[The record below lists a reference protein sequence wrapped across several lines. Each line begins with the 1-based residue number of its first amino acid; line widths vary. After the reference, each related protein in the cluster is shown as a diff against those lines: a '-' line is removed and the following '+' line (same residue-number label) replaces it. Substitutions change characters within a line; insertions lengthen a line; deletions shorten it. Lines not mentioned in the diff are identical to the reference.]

1 MKGFGLL
8 RRCTPRNDAEG
19 NNIAFKGLDAVR
31 QYALKFFKTA
41 ESGVDK
47 VVSSCEKNPSVHWR
61 YMNFLRQRKTAL
73 DAPLY
78 AISLGRSF
86 LPQCALDATGF
97 LSDVYKRST
106 RAKKFLADD
115 VQGGKSMIEMLG
127 VLAIIAVLTVG
138 GIAGYSKA
146 MKKYQANKVVGEI
159 IQVLAKWKELSENNK
174 LYSMLYSIY
183 RLDDETKK
191 TLGLCLPSAENCSGY
206 YQHTPV
212 GDIDITGNVIM
223 RDADAELCIS
233 AFNNIFIP
241 LKGNI
246 REFTVA
252 TVIKNWDDAYEER
265 KECDKKC
272 KDKCEKDRNCLDK
285 CRDKCSEDNSPYAD
299 ICISVDKKYCGDWK
313 YLNLYD
319 ARVVTEINAACNS
332 GIDKRVEQI
341 RIIFKNGF
349 TSGY

>member
-1 MKGFGLL
+1 MLC
-8 RRCTPRNDAEG
+8 RCTPRNDAER
-19 NNIAFKGLDAVR
+19 NNIAFKGLDAVC
-31 QYALKFFKTA
+31 QYASKFFKTA

-73 DAPLY
+73 DAPLH
-78 AISLGRSF
+78 AVSLGRSL

-159 IQVLAKWKELSENNK
+159 IQVLVKWKELIEHDSGLK
-174 LYSMLYSIY
+174 LY
-183 RLDDETKK
+183 RLDDETIK
-191 TLGLCLPSAENCSGY
+191 TLGLCLPSAENCSR
-206 YQHTPV
+206 YQQRTPV
-212 GDIDITGNVIM
+212 GDIYIHDNVVM
-223 RDADAELCIS
+223 SDADAELCIS

-252 TVIKNWDDAYEER
+252 TMIKNWDDAYEER

-313 YLNLYD
+313 YLNIDD

>member
-1 MKGFGLL
+1 ML
-8 RRCTPRNDAEG
+8 RVASNDAEG

-31 QYALKFFKTA
+31 QCASKFFKTA

-78 AISLGRSF
+78 AVFLGRSL

-115 VQGGKSMIEMLG
+115 VQCGKSMIEMLG

-159 IQVLAKWKELSENNK
+159 IQVLVKLKELSENDNW
-174 LYSMLYSIY
+174 YNIY

-191 TLGLCLPSAENCSGY
+191 TLGLCLPSAENCSGF
-206 YQHTPV
+206 QRTPV
-212 GDIDITGNVIM
+212 GEIDINGNVFM
-223 RDADAELCIS
+223 RDVDPELCIS
-233 AFNNIFIP
+233 AFNNIVTP

-246 REFTVA
+246 REFSVSTI
-252 TVIKNWDDAYEER
+252 IKNRDDAINEIR
-265 KECDKKC
+265 KCDKKC
-272 KDKCEKDRNCLDK
+272 SDKCKEDMDCIHE
-285 CRDKCSEDNSPYAD
+285 CYSKCSKDNSPYAG
-299 ICISVDKKYCGDWK
+299 ICIAENERECSSDDNYINID
-313 YLNLYD
+313 D

-332 GIDKRVEQI
+332 GIDKKVSSI

-349 TSGY
+349 TTEYLH

>member
-1 MKGFGLL
+1 
-8 RRCTPRNDAEG
+8 
-19 NNIAFKGLDAVR
+19 
-31 QYALKFFKTA
+31 
-41 ESGVDK
+41 
-47 VVSSCEKNPSVHWR
+47 
-61 YMNFLRQRKTAL
+61 
-73 DAPLY
+73 
-78 AISLGRSF
+78 
-86 LPQCALDATGF
+86 
-97 LSDVYKRST
+97 
-106 RAKKFLADD
+106 
-115 VQGGKSMIEMLG
+115 MIEMLG

-159 IQVLAKWKELSENNK
+159 IQVLVKWKELSENNK
-174 LYSMLYSIY
+174 FYSNLYSIH

-191 TLGLCLPSAENCSGY
+191 TLGLCLPSAKSCGI

-212 GDIDITGNVIM
+212 GKIYIHGNVIM
-223 RDADAELCIS
+223 SDADAELCIS

-246 REFTVA
+246 REFTVF
-252 TVIKNWDDAYEER
+252 TMIKNMDDTYKERYE
-265 KECDKKC
+265 CY
-272 KDKCEKDRNCLDK
+272 DK
-285 CRDKCSEDNSPYAD
+285 CRDKCKNDRNCLDECLDKCAEDNDPSAG

-313 YLNLYD
+313 YLNIDD
-319 ARVVTEINAACNS
+319 ARVMTEINAACNS

>member
-1 MKGFGLL
+1 MKGSGLL
-8 RRCTPRNDAEG
+8 RVASNDAEG

-31 QYALKFFKTA
+31 QCASKFFKTA

-78 AISLGRSF
+78 AVSAGR
-86 LPQCALDATGF
+86 
-97 LSDVYKRST
+97 
-106 RAKKFLADD
+106 
-115 VQGGKSMIEMLG
+115 SMIEMLG

-159 IQVLAKWKELSENNK
+159 IQVLVKLKELSENDNW
-174 LYSMLYSIY
+174 YNIY

-191 TLGLCLPSAENCSGY
+191 TLGLCLPSAENCSEF
-206 YQHTPV
+206 QRTPV
-212 GDIDITGNVIM
+212 GEIDINGNVFM
-223 RDADAELCIS
+223 SDADAELCIS

-272 KDKCEKDRNCLDK
+272 SDKCKEDMDCIHE
-285 CRDKCSEDNSPYAD
+285 CYSKCSKDNSPYAG
-299 ICISVDKKYCGDWK
+299 ICISEDKKNCSNGK
-313 YLNLYD
+313 EYLNLYD
-319 ARVVTEINAACNS
+319 SRVATEINAACNS
-332 GIDKRVEQI
+332 GFDKKVSSI
-341 RIIFKNGF
+341 RIIFKKGF
-349 TSGY
+349 AIEYLH

>member
-1 MKGFGLL
+1 M
-8 RRCTPRNDAEG
+8 
-19 NNIAFKGLDAVR
+19 
-31 QYALKFFKTA
+31 
-41 ESGVDK
+41 
-47 VVSSCEKNPSVHWR
+47 
-61 YMNFLRQRKTAL
+61 RQRKTAL

-78 AISLGRSF
+78 AVSLGRSL

-159 IQVLAKWKELSENNK
+159 IQVLVKLKELSENDSW
-174 LYSMLYSIY
+174 YDIY
-183 RLDDETKK
+183 NLDDETKK

-206 YQHTPV
+206 QRTPV
-212 GDIDITGNVIM
+212 GEIDINGNVFMI
-223 RDADAELCIS
+223 DADAELCIS
-233 AFNNIFIP
+233 AFNNIVIP

-246 REFTVA
+246 REFSVSNK
-252 TVIKNWDDAYEER
+252 IKSDDDAYKEMD
-265 KECDKKC
+265 ECDKKC
-272 KDKCEKDRNCLDK
+272 KDKCEKDRNCLRK
-285 CRDKCSEDNSPYAD
+285 CWESETYRTCMNGARNYAG
-299 ICISVDKKYCGDWK
+299 ICISEDKRECSNGDN
-313 YLNLYD
+313 YINIDD
-319 ARVVTEINAACNS
+319 ARVMTEINAACNR
-332 GIDKRVEQI
+332 GIDKKASSI

-349 TSGY
+349 TGEYLH

>member
-1 MKGFGLL
+1 MKNKLSKGLSLSANPKHLIKGVFFAAQRVLAKFGVKNHTFKNNTFRTKQTDVSGLGGGLL
-8 RRCTPRNDAEG
+8 CRCTPRNDVCS
-19 NNIAFKGLDAVR
+19 I
-31 QYALKFFKTA
+31 
-41 ESGVDK
+41 
-47 VVSSCEKNPSVHWR
+47 
-61 YMNFLRQRKTAL
+61 
-73 DAPLY
+73 
-78 AISLGRSF
+78 GR
-86 LPQCALDATGF
+86 
-97 LSDVYKRST
+97 
-106 RAKKFLADD
+106 
-115 VQGGKSMIEMLG
+115 SMIEMLG

-159 IQVLAKWKELSENNK
+159 IQVLVKWKELIEHDSGLK
-174 LYSMLYSIY
+174 LY
-183 RLDDETKK
+183 RLDDETIK
-191 TLGLCLPSAENCSGY
+191 TLGLCLPSAENCSR
-206 YQHTPV
+206 YQQRTPV
-212 GDIDITGNVIM
+212 GDIYIHDNVVM
-223 RDADAELCIS
+223 SDADAELCIS

-285 CRDKCSEDNSPYAD
+285 CRDKCSEDNSPHAG

-313 YLNLYD
+313 YLNIDD
-319 ARVVTEINAACNS
+319 ARVMTEINAACNS

>member
-1 MKGFGLL
+1 M
-8 RRCTPRNDAEG
+8 
-19 NNIAFKGLDAVR
+19 
-31 QYALKFFKTA
+31 
-41 ESGVDK
+41 
-47 VVSSCEKNPSVHWR
+47 
-61 YMNFLRQRKTAL
+61 RQRKTAL

-78 AISLGRSF
+78 AVSAGRSL

-159 IQVLAKWKELSENNK
+159 IQVLVKLKELTEHDHW
-174 LYSMLYSIY
+174 YDIY
-183 RLDDETKK
+183 DLDDETKK

-206 YQHTPV
+206 QRTPV
-212 GDIDITGNVIM
+212 GEIDINGNVFM
-223 RDADAELCIS
+223 SNADAELCIS
-233 AFNNIFIP
+233 AFNNIVIP

-246 REFTVA
+246 DEFSVLTI
-252 TVIKNWDDAYEER
+252 IKNRDDAIKDM
-265 KECDKKC
+265 KECS
-272 KDKCEKDRNCLDK
+272 DK
-285 CRDKCSEDNSPYAD
+285 CRDKCKEDMDCLHECWKSETYRTCMNGAKYYAG
-299 ICISVDKKYCGDWK
+299 ICISEDKKNCSDSK

-319 ARVVTEINAACNS
+319 ARVMTEINAACNS
-332 GIDKRVEQI
+332 GIDKKAGHI

-349 TSGY
+349 TGEYLH